1 MKKIAIIFCTLLMS
15 LSVLSGFAVSADT
28 TTTNNFTVAAKSAIA
43 IDASSG
49 KILYAQNADD
59 ASTRIASITK
69 LLTAYLVYKNIAEN
83 KLTWTTKVPIS
94 DYEYV
99 LALLLPSANSAAVA
113 LAEKIAG
120 SEPKFVDMMT
130 KQMKDWGITDSHL
143 VNASGLPNDDLNGH
157 IYPGSGASATNTMSA
172 KAVATLSYHLIQDF
186 PEVLQIT
193 KKTEIPFD
201 TGNEEKMTLTNTN
214 QMLSGFSTSRT
225 GVDGLKTGST
235 SFQIDCFAGTTNQNG
250 FRIITVVLEATDPAA
265 DNSTPFTLT
274 NQLMNYVYG
283 HWRTTNLVQKNQSLD
298 DFKEIAVTDGKEK
311 SVQLVG
317 PQNVTPVVPYATDGS
332 ADTKPLVIK
341 FDKKKNATVEATI
354 TKNQKLV
361 TLSTTVKDS
370 LGYLPNC
377 TAEKI
382 PLVAKKTVPRS
393 SAPKVFWN
401 HFVNFVN
408 EKL

>member
-1 MKKIAIIFCTLLMS
+1 
-15 LSVLSGFAVSADT
+15 
-28 TTTNNFTVAAKSAIA
+28 
-43 IDASSG
+43 
-49 KILYAQNADD
+49 
-59 ASTRIASITK
+59 
-69 LLTAYLVYKNIAEN
+69 
-83 KLTWTTKVPIS
+83 
-94 DYEYV
+94 
-99 LALLLPSANSAAVA
+99 
-113 LAEKIAG
+113 
-120 SEPKFVDMMT
+120 
-130 KQMKDWGITDSHL
+130 
-143 VNASGLPNDDLNGH
+143 
-157 IYPGSGASATNTMSA
+157 
-172 KAVATLSYHLIQDF
+172 
-186 PEVLQIT
+186 
-193 KKTEIPFD
+193 
-201 TGNEEKMTLTNTN
+201 
-214 QMLSGFSTSRT
+214 ML
-225 GVDGLKTGST
+225 
-235 SFQIDCFAGTTNQNG
+235 
-250 FRIITVVLEATDPAA
+250 FR
-265 DNSTPFTLT
+265 S
-274 NQLMNYVYG
+274 
-283 HWRTTNLVQKNQSLD
+283 KSLD

>member
-49 KILYAQNADD
+49 KILYAQ
-59 ASTRIASITK
+59 
-69 LLTAYLVYKNIAEN
+69 
-83 KLTWTTKVPIS
+83 
-94 DYEYV
+94 
-99 LALLLPSANSAAVA
+99 
-113 LAEKIAG
+113 
-120 SEPKFVDMMT
+120 
-130 KQMKDWGITDSHL
+130 DWVIPDSHL

-225 GVDGLKTGST
+225 GVDLLKPRKNKIKIHS
-235 SFQIDCFAGTTNQNG
+235 FAGTTNQNG

-311 SVQLVG
+311 SVQLVA

-377 TAEKI
+377 TADKI